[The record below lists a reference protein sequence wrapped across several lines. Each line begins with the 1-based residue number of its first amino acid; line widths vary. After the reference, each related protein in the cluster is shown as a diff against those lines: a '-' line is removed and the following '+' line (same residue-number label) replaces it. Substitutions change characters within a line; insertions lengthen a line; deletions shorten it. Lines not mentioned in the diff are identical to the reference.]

1 VLLLCFCLLPLSRL
15 IIFILPFLSLVGTHT
30 HTLFSCSFMK
40 DVHMVVDAS
49 IVVDSQ
55 ATADLQAGNAANRR
69 TESLWPARHRIT
81 LPINSLNMMFSACD
95 VAINNH
101 VQVTADR

>member
-1 VLLLCFCLLPLSRL
+1 VFLFVTPPLPPYHFYFAFS
-15 IIFILPFLSLVGTHT
+15 LSLVGT

-55 ATADLQAGNAANRR
+55 ATADLVAGNAANRR

>member
-1 VLLLCFCLLPLSRL
+1 MFLFVTPLPPYHFYFAFSLFSR
-15 IIFILPFLSLVGTHT
+15 HT

>member
-1 VLLLCFCLLPLSRL
+1 VFLFVTPLPPYHLYFAFS
-15 IIFILPFLSLVGTHT
+15 LSLVGT

>member
-1 VLLLCFCLLPLSRL
+1 MFLFVTPLPPYLFYFAFS
-15 IIFILPFLSLVGTHT
+15 LSLVGTHTHT

>member
-1 VLLLCFCLLPLSRL
+1 VFLFVTPLPPYHFYFAFFSH
-15 IIFILPFLSLVGTHT
+15 SLVGT

>member
-1 VLLLCFCLLPLSRL
+1 VFLFVTPLPPYLFYFAFS
-15 IIFILPFLSLVGTHT
+15 LSLVGT